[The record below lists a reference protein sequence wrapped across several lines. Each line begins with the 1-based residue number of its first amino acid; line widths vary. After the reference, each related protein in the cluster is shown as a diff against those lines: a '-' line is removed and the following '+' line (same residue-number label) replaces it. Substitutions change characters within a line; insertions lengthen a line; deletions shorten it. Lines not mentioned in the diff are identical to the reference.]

1 MKSLIEFLVKY
12 FTHSKNTKHL
22 LAQTPDEDFIP
33 YSVHY
38 DKKTILTKNGEL
50 MQIIR
55 VVGFNNTSIFAD
67 LISLRE
73 AVRDA
78 IRDNIKQTNFALWF
92 NTIRRKKNISPK
104 GDFKEFF
111 SKDIN
116 QIWEQ
121 KNNLQN
127 DFVNE
132 LYITVIIEGMDTSIS
147 NYQSFFRSF
156 SKMATKKFHN
166 SFLAKSCKEL
176 SAVTEGILSSI
187 SDYGAKILEI
197 TEWEG
202 VVYSEPMR
210 FLGKICNLEECHFP
224 LTVNDISHDLFYNK
238 MAVGNREIE
247 IISQNKNYF
256 SAILSLKEYI
266 EISIESLDKILQLP
280 FEFIVTQSFDFS
292 YADNDLDFLKYQDN
306 ILRISKSDDFR
317 DLMGVTNFF
326 ESVNG
331 TKTDYGKLQ
340 TTFTIISNSSE
351 ELAVDVKLIIEKFQA
366 IGLVVVREDV
376 FLEDCYWAQLPGN
389 FKFLKRQKV
398 INSYRMAG
406 FGSLYSFD
414 SGSISGTYWGPA
426 LTTFKTINNTP
437 YFFNFHELDVGHTL
451 FIGGVGSGKTVL
463 INFLLAQSRR
473 YNTKIYYIDFDN
485 KARNFIE
492 MMGGFYYDLGFQDPK
507 DKRCLKINP
516 FVFDNNNNYK
526 KFLTDFFQSFIYHS
540 IDKIPE
546 SEVMGIEKM
555 VEKIITN
562 KLSNFSECIKVFDNE
577 ETKNIYEILKFW
589 NEGELKRIFDHPKE
603 INWSDRMMGFD
614 LTSFKSEAFV
624 LVPILSYLLYK
635 IESCLIDNSPAIIVF
650 KDSNLLLNNSV
661 FIDKIIHILERLRQK
676 NCVAIFNFDIPED
689 TKKFDA
695 KLLKLLVQKTTSKFI
710 LPKSNIN
717 QELAQSINLNDE
729 ELRISK
735 YLKIEDYRFLLK
747 RGEDSLVLNFDL
759 TSHKPLIRLLS
770 STENDIAI
778 LEEVFN
784 HAKEQGKII
793 DNEIA
798 IKQFN
803 EVINILEQE
812 KLEEQKKVERQNK
825 IARMKKLREIDDN

>member
-12 FTHSKNTKHL
+12 FTLSKNTKHL
-22 LAQTPDEDFIP
+22 IAQTPDEDFIP

-55 VVGFNNTSIFAD
+55 IVGFNNTSIFAD

-78 IRDNIKQTNFALWF
+78 IRENIKQTNFALWF
-92 NTIRRKKNISPK
+92 STIRRKKNISPK

-156 SKMATKKFHN
+156 SKIATKKFYN
-166 SFLAKSCKEL
+166 NFLAKSCKDL
-176 SAVTEGILSSI
+176 SAVTDGILSSI

-197 TEWEG
+197 TEWDG
-202 VVYSEPMR
+202 VIYSEPMR
-210 FLGKICNLEECHFP
+210 FLGKICNLEERHFP
-224 LTVNDISHDLFYNK
+224 LTVNDISHDLFFNK
-238 MAVGNREIE
+238 MAIGNREIE
-247 IISQNKNYF
+247 IISEDKNYF
-256 SAILSLKEYI
+256 SAILSLKEYT

-280 FEFIVTQSFDFS
+280 FEFIITQSFDFS
-292 YADNDLDFLKYQDN
+292 YSESELDFLKYQDN
-306 ILRISKSDDFR
+306 ILRVSKSDDFR

-331 TKTDYGKLQ
+331 TNTDYGKLQ

-351 ELAVDVKLIIEKFQA
+351 ELAVDVKLIVERFQS

-376 FLEDCYWAQLPGN
+376 FLEDCFWAQLPSN
-389 FKFLKRQKV
+389 FKFLKRQKI
-398 INSYRMAG
+398 INSYRIAG

-437 YFFNFHELDVGHTL
+437 YFFNFHELDVGHAL

-485 KARNFIE
+485 KAQNFIE
-492 MMGGFYYDLGFQDPK
+492 MMGGFYYDLAYQDPS

-516 FVFDNNNNYK
+516 FALNNSDNYK
-526 KFLTDFFQSFIYHS
+526 KFLIEFFRSFIYHS
-540 IDKIPE
+540 VDKIPE
-546 SEVMGIEKM
+546 SEILAIEKI

-562 KLSNFSECIKVFDNE
+562 KLSNFSECIKVFDSE

-614 LTSFKSEAFV
+614 LTSFRSEPFV
-624 LVPILSYLLYK
+624 LVPILSYLLFK
-635 IESCLIDNSPAIIVF
+635 IEASSNDNSPTIIVF
-650 KDSNLLLNNSV
+650 KDSNLLFNNSV
-661 FIDKIIHILERLRQK
+661 FIDKIAHILDRLRQK
-676 NCVAIFNFDIPED
+676 NCVAIFNFDIPNDVE
-689 TKKFDA
+689 KFDA
-695 KLLKLLVQKTTSKFI
+695 SFLKLLDQKITSKFI

-717 QELAQSINLNDE
+717 KELAQNISLNDE
-729 ELRISK
+729 EFRITK

-759 TSHKPLIRLLS
+759 INHKPLMRLLS
-770 STENDIAI
+770 STKDDVAI
-778 LEEVFN
+778 LEEIFN

-803 EVINILEQE
+803 EVINILEHE
-812 KLEEQKKVERQNK
+812 RLEEQKKIDRQSK
-825 IARMKKLREIDDN
+825 IARMKKLREIDDK